1 MVGWNGRVHATMASF
16 LLCRQQVSLG
26 GRAKHLMASWTL
38 EAMSESTNGPREPR
52 EPNSFPRAS
61 AEGGYSSRS
70 EDARHDWAQESYWS
84 RSDDSWSSSGHS
96 PTTQPWESSEQ
107 PTATDLDPGN
117 KNADSPQPPSQS
129 SGKGFRGGTIVLA
142 VLLAAAVG
150 GVSGGLVDRSLTKND
165 TPAVG
170 TSSAAPSTVTKV
182 IQGSSSAPD
191 WTATASA
198 VSNSVVSI
206 TVTTSNGG
214 GEGSGVVVDS
224 NGNIVTNNHVVSDA
238 TSGGQLTVSI
248 GNKTYDAKVVG
259 TDPSTDLAVIRVTN
273 PPESMKPIRFANSSK
288 LTVGAPVMAVGNPL
302 GLSGSVTTGI
312 ISALNRPVTTMNRD
326 DSDDLLGSQDSSSG
340 VVVTNAIQTSAAIN
354 PGNSGG
360 ALVNADG
367 ELVGINSS
375 IASLPSA
382 GRSQSG
388 NIGIGFAI
396 PSNLAKSVA
405 DQIIQTG
412 KVTHAF
418 LGISVR
424 DAAAAKAGVK
434 VQGAGVATVTPGSAA
449 AKAGLRRGDVIT
461 RIDDTDIASGE
472 SLVGLIRSFKAGQ
485 KAKIS
490 YLRGAQEATVDVTMG
505 TAKS

>member
-1 MVGWNGRVHATMASF
+1 
-16 LLCRQQVSLG
+16 
-26 GRAKHLMASWTL
+26 
-38 EAMSESTNGPREPR
+38 MSESTNGPREPR
-52 EPNSFPRAS
+52 DPSSFRHS
-61 AEGGYSSRS
+61 STEGGYSSRP
-70 EDARHDWAQESYWS
+70 EDARQNWAQDSYWS
-84 RSDDSWSSSGHS
+84 RSHDSWLKSEDSASSQR
-96 PTTQPWESSEQ
+96 QPWESSEQ
-107 PTATDLDPGN
+107 LTAADPNLGN
-117 KNADSPQPPSQS
+117 KNADSPQPS
-129 SGKGFRGGTIVLA
+129 SRSDRRGFRGGTIVLA
-142 VLLAAAVG
+142 ALLAAAVG

-165 TPAVG
+165 TPVVASRSAV
-170 TSSAAPSTVTKV
+170 PSTVTKV
-182 IQGSSSAPD
+182 VQGSSSAPE

-198 VSNSVVSI
+198 ISNSVVSI
-206 TVTTSNGG
+206 TVTTGDGG
-214 GEGSGVVVDS
+214 DEGSGVVVDS

-238 TSGGQLTVSI
+238 TSGGRLTVSM

-273 PPESMKPIRFANSSK
+273 PPESMKPIEFADSSK
-288 LTVGAPVMAVGNPL
+288 LAVGAPVMAVGNPL

-326 DSDDLLGSQDSSSG
+326 DSDGLLGSYDSSSG

-360 ALVNADG
+360 ALVNANG

-396 PSNLAKSVA
+396 PSNLAKSIA

-412 KVTHAF
+412 KATHAF

-424 DAAAAKAGVK
+424 DAATGKAGVNI
-434 VQGAGVATVTPGSAA
+434 QGAGIAAVTPSSAA
-449 AKAGLRRGDVIT
+449 DRAGLRRGDVIT
-461 RIDDTDIASGE
+461 KIDDTEVPSGE
-472 SLVGLIRSFKAGQ
+472 FLVGLIRSFKAGQ
-485 KAKIS
+485 KATIS
-490 YLRGAQEATVDVTMG
+490 YIRGSQEATVDVTMG

>member
-1 MVGWNGRVHATMASF
+1 M
-16 LLCRQQVSLG
+16 
-26 GRAKHLMASWTL
+26 
-38 EAMSESTNGPREPR
+38 
-52 EPNSFPRAS
+52 
-61 AEGGYSSRS
+61 
-70 EDARHDWAQESYWS
+70 
-84 RSDDSWSSSGHS
+84 
-96 PTTQPWESSEQ
+96 
-107 PTATDLDPGN
+107 
-117 KNADSPQPPSQS
+117 
-129 SGKGFRGGTIVLA
+129 
-142 VLLAAAVG
+142 
-150 GVSGGLVDRSLTKND
+150 
-165 TPAVG
+165 
-170 TSSAAPSTVTKV
+170 
-182 IQGSSSAPD
+182 
-191 WTATASA
+191 
-198 VSNSVVSI
+198 VSI
-206 TVTTSNGG
+206 TVTTGDGG
-214 GEGSGVVVDS
+214 DEGSGVVVDS

-238 TSGGQLTVSI
+238 TSGGRLTVSM

-273 PPESMKPIRFANSSK
+273 PPESMKPIEFADSSK
-288 LTVGAPVMAVGNPL
+288 LAVGAPVMAVGNPL

-326 DSDDLLGSQDSSSG
+326 DSDGLLGSYDSSSG

-360 ALVNADG
+360 ALVNANG

-396 PSNLAKSVA
+396 PSNLAKSIA

-412 KVTHAF
+412 KATHAF

-424 DAAAAKAGVK
+424 DAATGKAGVNI
-434 VQGAGVATVTPGSAA
+434 QGAGIAAVTPSSAA
-449 AKAGLRRGDVIT
+449 DRAGLRRGDVIT
-461 RIDDTDIASGE
+461 KIDDTEVPSGE

-485 KAKIS
+485 KATIS
-490 YLRGAQEATVDVTMG
+490 YIRGSQEATVDVTMG

>member
-1 MVGWNGRVHATMASF
+1 
-16 LLCRQQVSLG
+16 
-26 GRAKHLMASWTL
+26 
-38 EAMSESTNGPREPR
+38 MSESTNGPQKPR

-61 AEGGYSSRS
+61 AEGGYSSHS
-70 EDARHDWAQESYWS
+70 EDARQGWAQESYWS
-84 RSDDSWSSSGHS
+84 HSDDTRSSSGDS
-96 PTTQPWESSEQ
+96 PTTQRQPWESSEQ
-107 PTATDLDPGN
+107 PTAIDPNLGN
-117 KNADSPQPPSQS
+117 KNAGSPQPS
-129 SGKGFRGGTIVLA
+129 SRSGRKGFRGGTIVLA
-142 VLLAAAVG
+142 ALLAAAVG

-165 TPAVG
+165 APAVA
-170 TSSAAPSTVTKV
+170 TRSAAPNTVTKV
-182 IQGSSSAPD
+182 VQGSSSAPD

-198 VSNSVVSI
+198 ISNSVVSI
-206 TVTTSNGG
+206 TVTTGNGG

-224 NGNIVTNNHVVSDA
+224 NGDIVTNNHVVSDA
-238 TSGGQLTVSI
+238 ASGGQLTVSM

-259 TDPSTDLAVIRVTN
+259 SDPSTDLAVIRVTN
-273 PPESMKPIRFANSSK
+273 PPESMKPMRFANSSK

-312 ISALNRPVTTMNRD
+312 ISALNRPVTTMSRD
-326 DSDDLLGSQDSSSG
+326 DSDDVLGSYDSSSG

-360 ALVNADG
+360 ALVNANG

-382 GRSQSG
+382 DRSQSG

-405 DQIIQTG
+405 DQIIRTG

-424 DAAAAKAGVK
+424 DAAAVKAGVK
-434 VQGAGVATVTPGSAA
+434 VRGAGIATVIPSSAA
-449 AKAGLRRGDVIT
+449 DKAGLRRGDVIT

-490 YLRGAQEATVDVTMG
+490 YIRGSQEGTVDVTMG
-505 TAKS
+505 TAKT